1 MSAELIA
8 DFESRAFRKI
18 LGQFA
23 TGVAVVTA
31 TAPITLSSEEASA
44 SREESRNALVG
55 MTMSSFNSVSLDPA
69 LVLFSVAKSAHSLPA
84 MRRANAF
91 GINVLG
97 RHQQAISAKFS
108 RALGDKWEDVEH
120 HITAVGAPLL
130 KDAIAHL
137 ECVPHAVHD
146 GGDHEI
152 FLARVLHFS
161 AAHAGDPLIF
171 FQGAYHA
178 LAANE
183 SATL

>member
-55 MTMSSFNSVSLDPA
+55 MTMSSFNSVSLDPP
-69 LVLFSVAKSAHSLPA
+69 LVLFSVAKSAHSLPV
-84 MRRANAF
+84 MRRAKAF

-108 RALGDKWEDVEH
+108 RALGDKW
-120 HITAVGAPLL
+120 
-130 KDAIAHL
+130 
-137 ECVPHAVHD
+137 
-146 GGDHEI
+146 
-152 FLARVLHFS
+152 
-161 AAHAGDPLIF
+161 
-171 FQGAYHA
+171 
-178 LAANE
+178 
-183 SATL
+183 